1 MMRRRDGYLLF
12 EAIVAIAV
20 LSVGVLGV
28 NAAFRQALLT
38 RAIADD
44 YTRAA
49 FLLDRVIAPL
59 TLQPV
64 LAVGGDQGDFG
75 RDEALRR
82 FRWRTEVER
91 VEVPLPELP
100 PQLQENYREQV
111 ERETASLARIT
122 ATVTWTRAGSTY
134 ERTAATLFPGN
145 RLWAPKPE
153 EDE

>member
-1 MMRRRDGYLLF
+1 MMRRRGYLLF
-12 EAIVAIAV
+12 ESIVAIAV
-20 LSVGVLGV
+20 LSVGIVGI

-49 FLLDRVIAPL
+49 FLLDRVITPL

-64 LAVGGDQGDFG
+64 LAVGTDEGDFG
-75 RDEALRR
+75 RDDALRR
-82 FRWRTEVER
+82 FRWETRIEKVD
-91 VEVPLPELP
+91 VPLPELP
-100 PQLQENYREQV
+100 PELQENYRLQI
-111 ERETASLARIT
+111 EREAGAMARIT

-134 ERTAATLFPGN
+134 TRTAATLFPGS
-145 RLWAPKPE
+145 RLWAPPAE